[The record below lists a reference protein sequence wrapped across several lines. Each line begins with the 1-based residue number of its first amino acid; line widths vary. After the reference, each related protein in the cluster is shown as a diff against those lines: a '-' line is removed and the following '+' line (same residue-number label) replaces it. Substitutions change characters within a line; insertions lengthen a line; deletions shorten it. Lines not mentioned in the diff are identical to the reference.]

1 MVQIEKHWSKE
12 CLQTLVFKS
21 RDTNQMIGAKAKHR
35 KQVVQI
41 QALTSFHLDKEKSTN
56 EQS

>member
-1 MVQIEKHWSKE
+1 MVQIEKHWSE
-12 CLQTLVFKS
+12 EYLQTLVFKS

-41 QALTSFHLDKEKSTN
+41 QALTSFHLDKERSAN
-56 EQS
+56 EES